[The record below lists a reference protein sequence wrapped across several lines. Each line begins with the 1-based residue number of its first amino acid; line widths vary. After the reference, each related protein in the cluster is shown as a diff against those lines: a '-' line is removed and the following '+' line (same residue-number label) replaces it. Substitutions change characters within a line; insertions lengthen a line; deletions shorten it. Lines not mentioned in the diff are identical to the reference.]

1 MGFIST
7 VRVESCSGRY
17 YFIVIQKEKPV
28 WADIQLGSDDVYIDY
43 IFLELQFK
51 YV

>member
-17 YFIVIQKEKPV
+17 YFIVIQKNPV
-28 WADIQLGSDDVYIDY
+28 WADIQLGNDDVYIDY